1 MLKGEFSRKVINR
14 TYTHQEISKIIQ
26 VSNLRMKVIILLMA
40 STGIP
45 VGALPSLKI
54 RNLEKIND
62 IHKVTVYKVQKNRIL
77 PLQHLNALIHR
88 KLLQI
93 RREN

>member
-1 MLKGEFSRKVINR
+1 MLKGEYSRKVIIR

-45 VGALPSLKI
+45 VGALPSLKM

-62 IHKVTVYKVQKNRIL
+62 IHKVTVYKVQKNRIFTFTT
-77 PLQHLNALIHR
+77 PERTHSSKIVANS
-88 KLLQI
+88 
-93 RREN
+93 